1 MGADFSFSPRP
12 CLLLFTLHVKS
23 FQAGLLHPTRFQLE
37 NTSETVHVP
46 LSVRDKREDT
56 TKIPPLHCDGV

>member
-1 MGADFSFSPRP
+1 MGADFSFSTLP

-37 NTSETVHVP
+37 NTSETVHVR
-46 LSVRDKREDT
+46 LSVRGKREDT